1 MAVLTISSSIL
12 ANLIECTLC
21 ETTVSKTLLVASLD
35 YDAFL
40 LNSLVFYYFA
50 NVSNF
55 LSS

>member
-21 ETTVSKTLLVASLD
+21 ETTVSKTLLVASFD

-50 NVSNF
+50 KVSNF